1 MDIPA
6 PLPYY
11 GPGGEQPAA
20 PGPALGEGR
29 FAKPSPFAQE
39 DFASL
44 LGIPAPQAPGF
55 GPQPSTPS
63 PLAASTAA
71 DAPSATP
78 PAPAANPFDTSKTAQ
93 TLGAVQA
100 GLAGVQ
106 PASASYDV
114 QSGAINAG
122 TSALSGAVSGALLG
136 SAVPVVGTAVGAAV
150 GGGLGLLTGALNAFL
165 GVGAARK
172 ANRDRSRLL
181 AAAQAKED
189 ARLKQQR
196 DDAIGQEQFNRGE
209 ARKAQFY
216 QLYQDQQKKL
226 ADLFLQNDA
235 AKKQYVQDGWVR

>member
-1 MDIPA
+1 MP
-6 PLPYY
+6 PP
-11 GPGGEQPAA
+11 
-20 PGPALGEGR
+20 
-29 FAKPSPFAQE
+29 
-39 DFASL
+39 
-44 LGIPAPQAPGF
+44 
-55 GPQPSTPS
+55 
-63 PLAASTAA
+63 
-71 DAPSATP
+71 ATP
-78 PAPAANPFDTSKTAQ
+78 NPFDTSKTAQ
-93 TLGAVQA
+93 TLGAVRA

-106 PASASYDV
+106 PASASYDTT
-114 QSGAINAG
+114 SGVVNAG
-122 TSALSGAVSGALLG
+122 ESALSGAIAG
-136 SAVPVVGTAVGAAV
+136 SVIGGPVGGVV

-165 GVGAARK
+165 GVGASRK
-172 ANRDRSRLL
+172 ANRDKAKLL